1 MGALLAACTPP
12 PPAAEPAFVLASV
25 AEPAPVAEPEPAP
38 IVAPTRAVAVTL
50 DDLIV
55 GGRDLGV
62 ERDRKLTVDLLAS
75 VTAAGVPAVG
85 FVNESKLCDCDERPA
100 RLEILKLWTAAGLEL
115 GNHTATHPSL
125 TRTPLA
131 EYQADVIAGE
141 PTIRALQAE
150 RGQPLRWF
158 RHPFLH
164 TGPDTATRAA
174 FEAFLAERKY
184 SVAPVTFDNSD
195 WMFNFVYTDALTR
208 GDRPLADR
216 VATAFLAHIED
227 SVAFYEDAEQR
238 MFGRPIAH
246 VLLLHANQLNADHFA
261 AVAAMLR
268 RRGYAF
274 VTLEQALRDPA
285 YAEPDTYVGPSGV
298 SWMFRWDHSRGR
310 KQVDWTRQPAPPA
323 FVNELYEAALA
334 APPP

>member
-1 MGALLAACTPP
+1 VFAVLLAACTPP
-12 PPAAEPAFVLASV
+12 ATAAAPEAAPPSAA
-25 AEPAPVAEPEPAP
+25 
-38 IVAPTRAVAVTL
+38 APTRAVAVTI

-55 GGRDLGV
+55 GGRDLGLV
-62 ERDRKLTVDLLAS
+62 RDRKLTEDLLAS

-85 FVNESKLCDCDERPA
+85 FVNEAKLCTCDERPA
-100 RLEILKLWTAAGLEL
+100 RLAILRLWSAAGLEL

-131 EYQADVIAGE
+131 EYEADVIAGE

-164 TGPDTATRAA
+164 TGPDLATRGA
-174 FEAFLAERKY
+174 FEAFLAQRGY
-184 SVAPVTFDNSD
+184 AVAPVTLDNAD

-208 GDRPLADR
+208 GDQQLADR
-216 VATAFLAHIED
+216 VAAAFLAHIEA
-227 SVAFYEDAEQR
+227 SVVFYEGVEQT
-238 MFGRPIAH
+238 MFGRPIHH

-274 VTLEQALRDPA
+274 ITLEQALADPA
-285 YAEPDTYVGPSGV
+285 YREPDTYAGPAGV
-298 SWMFRWDHSRGR
+298 SWMYRWDHSRGR
-310 KQVDWTRQPAPPA
+310 KQVDWRTQPEPPT
-323 FVNELYEAALA
+323 FVNELYEAALK